1 MNPRYLGL
9 ATVLGLLVSGSGI
22 IAPIVWA
29 WYKTRSALEV
39 RVLSNTVV
47 VKPSQE
53 LKKLQFVYAGKP
65 VPCVSRVELA
75 LTNTG
80 RTPIRKSDV
89 VTPVV
94 LRIKNGAILD
104 AEVIKVVPDD
114 LLVSGHLPSTGDA
127 VTVEFSLLNPGDS
140 ANITLL
146 VAAERADVAATARI
160 AGVSKLS
167 YVEELNDSP
176 ANRRR
181 RPWSFI
187 IVGVMTCFSGLLFF
201 LRLHMTGSESEIAIL
216 ARRNAIAIP
225 AFETA
230 PEYRNWLNQTFVDKK
245 VSELKRVH
253 ELLMEMPQDRKLDEQ
268 ERMSVTN
275 AVMSALTDV
284 RIARVTLAL
293 FGILFAI
300 GATYVWLAL

>member
-1 MNPRYLGL
+1 
-9 ATVLGLLVSGSGI
+9 
-22 IAPIVWA
+22 
-29 WYKTRSALEV
+29 
-39 RVLSNTVV
+39 
-47 VKPSQE
+47 
-53 LKKLQFVYAGKP
+53 
-65 VPCVSRVELA
+65 
-75 LTNTG
+75 
-80 RTPIRKSDV
+80 
-89 VTPVV
+89 
-94 LRIKNGAILD
+94 
-104 AEVIKVVPDD
+104 
-114 LLVSGHLPSTGDA
+114 
-127 VTVEFSLLNPGDS
+127 
-140 ANITLL
+140 
-146 VAAERADVAATARI
+146 
-160 AGVSKLS
+160 
-167 YVEELNDSP
+167 
-176 ANRRR
+176 
-181 RPWSFI
+181 
-187 IVGVMTCFSGLLFF
+187 
-201 LRLHMTGSESEIAIL
+201 MTGSESEIAIL